1 MSNKW
6 NLIFIQIKWFTWFH
20 LLEVIRTLINVIM
33 PSKKGLFYRN
43 LLYLYTV
50 LHIWCYKNFLTVFLP
65 VLISFCLFISLVMS
79 LTQSILF
86 CLQSTGTSEICM
98 NMPFRLAITM
108 PASTDCGM
116 TSWVAWRI
124 LQVFEFLI
132 VKDEWRMF
140 SIKTLGSSTTP
151 SAKAEEMAQGPKSLS
166 SP

>member
-33 PSKKGLFYRN
+33 PSKKGFFYRN

-108 PASTDCGM
+108 PASTDCGTERDDIMSCMKNIASIWIFDSERWM
-116 TSWVAWRI
+116 TNV
-124 LQVFEFLI
+124 LY
-132 VKDEWRMF
+132 
-140 SIKTLGSSTTP
+140 
-151 SAKAEEMAQGPKSLS
+151 
-166 SP
+166 